1 MAKFIFAAANI
12 EQYPQH
18 NLFECCLIGRSNVGK
33 SSLINALAKAKIAYI
48 SKQPGRTRTINFY
61 DFSQFY
67 LVDLPGYGYAK
78 MTRANQKALAEI
90 AETYL
95 YYREQL
101 MSVVHVCDI
110 NVITDLDVAMKDYL
124 RTKFDNYLLCLSKVD
139 KLSYSQQ
146 QKRLQ
151 LIAQQMNLP
160 LESILLVSAK
170 KQFQTTN
177 LFSIIQH
184 WTRKK

>member
-1 MAKFIFAAANI
+1 MAKFVLAATQI

-18 NLFECCLIGRSNVGK
+18 DLFECCLIGRSNVGK

-61 DFSQFY
+61 DFNRFY

-78 MTRANQKALAEI
+78 MTKQNQKALAEI

-110 NVITDLDVAMKDYL
+110 NVITALDVEMKDYL
-124 RTKFDNYLLCLSKVD
+124 RTKFDNYLLCLSKAD
-139 KLSYSQQ
+139 RLSYAQQ

-151 LIAQQMNLP
+151 LIAKQMNLA

-170 KQFQTTN
+170 KQLHTTQ
-177 LFSIIQH
+177 LFSVIQQ
-184 WTRKK
+184 WTSKK